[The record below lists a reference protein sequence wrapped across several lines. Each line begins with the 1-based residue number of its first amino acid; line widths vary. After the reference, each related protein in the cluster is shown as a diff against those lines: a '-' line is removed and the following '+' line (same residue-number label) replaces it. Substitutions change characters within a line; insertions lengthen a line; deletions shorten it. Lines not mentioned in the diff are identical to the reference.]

1 MTYFSSEAWYWP
13 IVYIGIAGWIATDM
27 WRWFGVI
34 AGNRLKEGS
43 LALLW
48 VRATATSLVAA
59 VIAKLILQP
68 TGALS
73 EFNIYLRIFAV
84 IAGFVAFQMTSKRIV
99 VGCGVALLVL
109 LLGNWALNFQLIT
122 RTW

>member
-1 MTYFSSEAWYWP
+1 MSYVFSDAWYWQ
-13 IVYIGIAGWIATDM
+13 IVYIGVAGWIATDM
-27 WRWFGVI
+27 WRWLGVLV
-34 AGNRLKEGS
+34 GNRLKDGS
-43 LALLW
+43 IALLW

-73 EFNIYLRIFAV
+73 EFSIYLRVAAV
-84 IAGFVAFQMTSKRIV
+84 VIGFIAFQLTGKRII

-109 LLGNWALNFQLIT
+109 LVGNWAINFRIIT
-122 RTW
+122 QTW

>member
-1 MTYFSSEAWYWP
+1 MTYFSSDAWYWP
-13 IVYIGIAGWIATDM
+13 IIYIGIAGWIATDM
-27 WRWFGVI
+27 WRWLGVL

-68 TGALS
+68 TGALA

-84 IAGFVAFQMTSKRIV
+84 ITGFMAFQIAGKRIV

-109 LLGNWALNFQLIT
+109 LVGNWMINFQSIT
-122 RTW
+122 RIW

>member
-1 MTYFSSEAWYWP
+1 MSYVFSDAWYWQ
-13 IVYIGIAGWIATDM
+13 IVYIGVAGWIATDM
-27 WRWFGVI
+27 WRWLGVLV
-34 AGNRLKEGS
+34 GNRLKDGS
-43 LALLW
+43 IALLW

-73 EFNIYLRIFAV
+73 EFNIYLRVAAV
-84 IAGFVAFQMTSKRIV
+84 VIGFIAFQLTGKRII

-109 LLGNWALNFQLIT
+109 LVGNWAINFRIIT
-122 RTW
+122 QTW

>member
-1 MTYFSSEAWYWP
+1 MSYVFSDAWYWQ
-13 IVYIGIAGWIATDM
+13 IVYIGVAGWIATDM
-27 WRWFGVI
+27 WRWLGVLV
-34 AGNRLKEGS
+34 GNRLKDGS
-43 LALLW
+43 IALLW

-73 EFNIYLRIFAV
+73 EFSIYLRVAAAV
-84 IAGFVAFQMTSKRIV
+84 IGFIAFQLTGKRII

-109 LLGNWALNFQLIT
+109 LVGNWAINFRIIT
-122 RTW
+122 QTW